1 MALSKERFVATRA
14 IWDMNTIY
22 EVFLTRAEPSSIGLS
37 SIGARLE
44 AVSLTDGGG
53 LHYRIADVR
62 QEEEEGRP
70 PP

>member
-1 MALSKERFVATRA
+1 
-14 IWDMNTIY
+14 MNTIY

-62 QEEEEGRP
+62 EGEDGEGTPSP
-70 PP
+70 PYPVRGRL